1 MLYATCWNKALK
13 TRQLMYE
20 AHTLN
25 KKDNPSLNDQDKNA
39 VLNLLALAK

>member
-1 MLYATCWNKALK
+1 MKLN
-13 TRQLMYE
+13 
-20 AHTLN
+20 TLN